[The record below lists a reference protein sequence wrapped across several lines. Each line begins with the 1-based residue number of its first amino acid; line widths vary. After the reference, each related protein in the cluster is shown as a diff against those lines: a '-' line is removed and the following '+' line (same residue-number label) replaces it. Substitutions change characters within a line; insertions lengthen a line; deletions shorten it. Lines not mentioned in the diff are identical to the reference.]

1 MKGEAILKTIS
12 TTVTKI
18 GFITKKNSP
27 AILAVTGV
35 IGVVAGTVMAC
46 KATMKVEEILEEKK
60 SVEEDI
66 RQMEESNEE
75 NYTAEDAQKDRKIL
89 MVKTGAKFVRLYAP
103 AAIIILL
110 SLFSILASNRILS
123 KRYTALATA
132 YTMLNKD
139 FKDYRSR
146 TVERFGEEVDKQLRY
161 NLKPDKI
168 TEEVTDEEGKTK
180 KVKKNVDVGDT
191 GAESIYM
198 KYYTKTN
205 KTWIKDPQM
214 RKFFWNQQMEYANDT
229 LRTRGHITLNEV
241 YDLLGF
247 QHTQAGFVVGW
258 IYDKRHPNGDNYVD
272 FNIKEA
278 YLPNENGDL
287 ELCYAIDFNVDGVIY
302 DKFA

>member
-1 MKGEAILKTIS
+1 MKVKNILKTLS
-12 TTVTKI
+12 TTVSKI
-18 GFITKKNSP
+18 GFVTKKNSP

-60 SVEEDI
+60 GIEEDI
-66 RQMEESNEE
+66 RQMEENNED
-75 NYTAEDAQKDRKIL
+75 YTAEDAQKDRRIL
-89 MVKTGAKFVRLYAP
+89 MVKTGAKFVKLYAP

-139 FKDYRSR
+139 FKDYRAR

-161 NLKPDKI
+161 NLKSDKI

-180 KVKKNVDVGDT
+180 KVKKSVDVGET
-191 GAESIYM
+191 GTESIYM

-205 KTWIKDPQM
+205 DTWIKDPQM
-214 RKFFWNQQMEYANDT
+214 RDFFFNQQQRYANDA

-247 QHTQAGFVVGW
+247 QHTKAGFVVGW
-258 IYDKRHPNGDNYVD
+258 IYDEHNSNGDNYVD
-272 FNIKEA
+272 FKIKET
-278 YLPNENGDL
+278 YLPNEDGDL

-302 DKFA
+302 DKFG